1 MAISDR
7 FDRDVAIVVPTKG
20 TNAAGSVSLTDAT
33 AVASYECRIDPMTPK
48 TRDLVV
54 SMFGE
59 QPTPDAEFMQ
69 GGYNAN
75 LAEGSSFLKD
85 ATNSKRYQVT
95 GVAHQKGL
103 AATPHHSF
111 AVVREVP
118 YA

>member
-7 FDRDVAIVVPTKG
+7 FDRTVSIVVPTKG
-20 TNAAGSVSLTDAT
+20 TNAAGSVALTDAT

-48 TRDLVV
+48 ARDLVA
-54 SMFGE
+54 SMFGK
-59 QPTPDAEFMQ
+59 QPTPEQEFGQ
-69 GGYNAN
+69 GGYTTS

-85 ATNSKRYQVT
+85 ATNLKRYAVD

-111 AVVREVP
+111 FVVREVP